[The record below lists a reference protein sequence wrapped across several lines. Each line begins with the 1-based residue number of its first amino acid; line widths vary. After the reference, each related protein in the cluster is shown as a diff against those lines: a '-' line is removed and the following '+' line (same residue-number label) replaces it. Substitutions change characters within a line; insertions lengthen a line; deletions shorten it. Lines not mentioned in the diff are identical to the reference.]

1 MTKGSKPDPAEV
13 QRTYQLRARGNS
25 REQADDLTAAIARL
39 DQLDAIEAT
48 NPQLFKDRA
57 EARMRTKEWA
67 GAVEDAELAQI
78 EFKQLG
84 DKIRAL
90 VSAADGALALYGAG
104 EVPRRC
110 PRWSSSSRT
119 RAPPQ

>member
-13 QRTYQLRARGNS
+13 QRTYQLRARVNQKLGNS

-90 VSAADGALALYGAG
+90 VSAADGELALYSAVRG
-104 EVPRRC
+104 
-110 PRWSSSSRT
+110 S
-119 RAPPQ
+119 